1 MTARRLLL
9 GVDFETRLFGPGN
22 MTPKPICA
30 TRSMRGHDPEIV
42 VGDFLPV
49 WFAKLLD
56 LSSYDAEVCRLA
68 FHNAAYDLGCF
79 VANCPEHAVTVF
91 RALEGGGVHC
101 TMIREQLLDIAR
113 GPMAESYSL
122 KAVVARRYDLELEKD
137 EFRTRFE
144 EFENLPLDDWPKGA
158 IEYAQADA
166 DFARRIHDE
175 QTVDAKKIGYEA
187 FDEESTRQTAFDFA
201 LRSLSSR
208 GVMLDAERVE
218 SELRKY
224 ENLENGYIE
233 SLRSNNVFHPGTTTR
248 NMTAIQELV
257 EKSYPG
263 GEPPT
268 TEKTGKTKT
277 DAETIAECPHPA
289 LITYSNFQTV
299 SKLLSTYLR
308 PMSERGSGPIHAGFV
323 TLMKSGRTSC
333 REPNL
338 QNLPRVGG
346 VRECVVPREGFV
358 FATADYDS
366 QEIRT
371 LGQVCKILLGRSTIA
386 DRYSDD
392 PDFDPHSDFAARM
405 LGLKYTEG
413 LKRKAAGDEEF
424 SATRQRAK
432 AANFGFPVGMSPK
445 TFVRK
450 CHVDGIE
457 LTLDEAEHL
466 RAEWLRQWP
475 EMSAY
480 FRAVK
485 DMLRTSGGRVEQL
498 VSGRVRGECEF
509 TVGANTLFQ
518 GLAADAS
525 KNALYEVVKT
535 TTLGTG
541 DLAGSFP
548 VLFVHDEIIIE
559 APVDTASEAAEELA
573 RVMEAAMAEVCPDV
587 PARASATL
595 MSRWSKKAQAI
606 RDGEGRLIPW
616 NEN

>member
-1 MTARRLLL
+1 MNNRLLL

-22 MTPKPICA
+22 MAPKPICA
-30 TRSMRGHDPEIV
+30 TRSMRGQEDEIV

-79 VANCPEHAVTVF
+79 VANYPEHAETVF

-113 GPMAESYSL
+113 GPMVESYSL
-122 KAVVARRYDLELEKD
+122 NAVVARRYNLELEKD

-144 EFENLPLDDWPKGA
+144 EFENLPLDEWPKGA
-158 IEYAQADA
+158 IEYAKTDA
-166 DFARRIHDE
+166 EFARRIHNE
-175 QTVDAKKIGYEA
+175 QTEDAKELRYVA

-201 LRSLSSR
+201 LRSLLSR
-208 GVMLDAERVE
+208 GVTLDAERVE
-218 SELRKY
+218 RELRKY
-224 ENLENGYIE
+224 ENLENGYIA
-233 SLRSNNVFHPGTTTR
+233 SLRSNNVFHPGTTKR
-248 NMTAIQELV
+248 NMTAIQKLV

-263 GEPPT
+263 DPPR
-268 TEKTGKTKT
+268 TEKTNKIKT
-277 DAETIAECPHPA
+277 DAETIADCSHPA
-289 LITYSNFQTV
+289 LVTYSNFQTV

-308 PMSERGSGPIHAGFV
+308 PMYERGSGPIHAGFV

-333 REPNL
+333 RAPNL

-371 LGQVCKILLGRSTIA
+371 LGQVCKTLLGRSTIA

-392 PDFDPHSDFAARM
+392 PDFDPHSDFAAKIH
-405 LGLKYTEG
+405 GIKYAEG

-424 SATRQRAK
+424 AETRQRAK
-432 AANFGFPVGMSPK
+432 AANFGFPVGMAPK

-466 RAEWLRQWP
+466 RAEWLKQWP

-485 DMLRTSGGRVEQL
+485 DMIRTSGGRVEQL
-498 VSGRVRGECEF
+498 VSGRVRGGCEF
-509 TVGANTLFQ
+509 TVAANTLFQ
-518 GLAADAS
+518 GLAAESS
-525 KNALYEVVKT
+525 KNALYEVVKAT
-535 TTLGTG
+535 MLGTG

-559 APVDTASEAAEELA
+559 APVATASEAAEELA
-573 RVMEAAMAEVCPDV
+573 QVMVAAMTEVCPDV
-587 PARASATL
+587 PSRASATL
-595 MSRWSKKAQAI
+595 MTRWSKKAEPI
-606 RDGEGRLIPW
+606 FDREGRLLPW
-616 NEN
+616 KEN